1 MKLPQ
6 SSSVNSKEKNT
17 AMNKR
22 KRLNRILISIAI
34 LCPLLYY
41 VGCIMYFLP
50 KDNNSALI
58 TYSRSY
64 IGVLL
69 IMYAAPVGCSV
80 VLVIAF
86 INRKKLKLLCWLGLL
101 LLLLFN
107 LYHIYPVHEYVDQL
121 FSLLRGSLNY

>member
-1 MKLPQ
+1 
-6 SSSVNSKEKNT
+6 
-17 AMNKR
+17 MNKQ

-41 VGCIMYFLP
+41 VGCIMCFLP
-50 KDNNSALI
+50 NDNHSALI

-69 IMYAAPVGCSV
+69 IMYAAPVGCGV
-80 VLVIAF
+80 VLTIAC
-86 INRKKLKLLCWLGLL
+86 INRKKLGLLYGLGLL

-121 FSLLRGSLNY
+121 FSSLESVNKSL

>member
-6 SSSVNSKEKNT
+6 IRSVNSKDA
-17 AMNKR
+17 AMNKQ
-22 KRLNRILISIAI
+22 KRLNRILISIAL

-41 VGCIMYFLP
+41 VGCVMYFLP
-50 KDNNSALI
+50 KDTYSALI
-58 TYSRSY
+58 TYASSY

-69 IMYAAPVGCSV
+69 IMIAAPVGCSV

-86 INRKKLKLLCWLGLL
+86 INRKKFKLLCWLGLL

-107 LYHIYPVHEYVDQL
+107 LYHIYPIHEYVGQL
-121 FSLLRGSLNY
+121 FRSLRDSIN